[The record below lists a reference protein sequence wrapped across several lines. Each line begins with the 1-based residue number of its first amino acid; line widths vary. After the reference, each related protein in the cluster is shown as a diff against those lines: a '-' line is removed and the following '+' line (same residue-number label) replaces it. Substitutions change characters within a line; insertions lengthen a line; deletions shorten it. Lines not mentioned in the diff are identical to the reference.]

1 MTFSSTKF
9 ALFFSFLIVVVIL
22 TQLKSYGEKTT
33 KIQQKKNFKPSK
45 YVRYT
50 YQSLIFTKN
59 ENDTKEH
66 GDSEYCHVH
75 DQNVTDACEYV
86 QENDVSKSKPLGKRS
101 SIIAPILSIIIGI
114 ACFLFHIELA
124 IILVPFFII
133 VYVLFTKYIKYK
145 VGGYTGD
152 ILGALQQISEIGF
165 YLMFLIYQQ
174 VWL

>member
-9 ALFFSFLIVVVIL
+9 ALIFSFLIVVVIL

-86 QENDVSKSKPLGKRS
+86 QENDECNKYLELNYCYLKEIYLKP
-101 SIIAPILSIIIGI
+101 IFYIFMV
-114 ACFLFHIELA
+114 FLLFFFTK
-124 IILVPFFII
+124 PFF
-133 VYVLFTKYIKYK
+133 
-145 VGGYTGD
+145 
-152 ILGALQQISEIGF
+152 
-165 YLMFLIYQQ
+165 
-174 VWL
+174 